1 MTPAPDTDGHT
12 FDRTSSNVKNRSG
25 GKFQIELTARDHFAW
40 LRTRLAVERLL
51 MAWLQTGAALIAFG
65 FTIVQFFEWLQSQAP
80 GKGVLIPDAPREF
93 GLALIGAGVL
103 GIVIALWHYRLLNAY
118 LWNSEFRVLAGI
130 AGKPYWT
137 PLFAVS
143 VLLAFVGVAAFAAIW
158 FRLS

>member
-1 MTPAPDTDGHT
+1 M
-12 FDRTSSNVKNRSG
+12 KEEISG
-25 GKFQIELTARDHFAW
+25 RFEIELTARDHFAW

-80 GKGVLIPDAPREF
+80 GNRVLIPDAPRDF

-103 GIVIALWHYRLLNAY
+103 GIAIALWHYRLLKAY

-143 VLLAFVGVAAFAAIW
+143 VVLAIVGVAAFASVL